1 MYCIKKM
8 SSYKVSPKVA
18 QASGKIAQGAKK
30 VSGTNAFKTFLLMIV
45 LLVLPLFAALI
56 AVRSIEVA
64 KKPIDASTHPKIKE
78 VHDRHLIG
86 IIVAYGLYSTF
97 LIICYVLNDYVQ
109 TIKFFMWIF
118 ILINLGFAFIMMVIA
133 SDAIKKIKEGGKES
147 EYKKYNELLITIIF
161 FSVAI
166 IVIMLIWA
174 FVGKTVP
181 KPQQAKVAAA
191 A

>member
-1 MYCIKKM
+1 M
-8 SSYKVSPKVA
+8 SSYKVS
-18 QASGKIAQGAKK
+18 QMSGKVAQGAKK
-30 VSGTNAFKTFLLMIV
+30 VSGTSAFKTFLLIIV
-45 LLVLPLFAALI
+45 LLVLPLLAALI
-56 AVRSIEVA
+56 AIRSVEIA

-97 LIICYVLNDYVQ
+97 LIICYVLNEYIQ

-118 ILINLGFAFIMMVIA
+118 ILLNLAFAFSMMVIA
-133 SDAIKKIKEGGKES
+133 FDAIRKIKEGGKEA
-147 EYKKYNELLITIIF
+147 EYKKYNDLLIVIAV
-161 FSVAI
+161 FSLV
-166 IVIMLIWA
+166 IVIIMLIWA
-174 FVGKTVP
+174 FVGKTVS

>member
-1 MYCIKKM
+1 M

-18 QASGKIAQGAKK
+18 QMSGKVAQGAKQ
-30 VSGTNAFKTFLLMIV
+30 VSGKSWFKTFLLIIV
-45 LLVLPLFAALI
+45 LLVLPLFAVLI
-56 AVRSIEVA
+56 AIRSIEVA
-64 KKPIDASTHPKIKE
+64 KKPIDTSTHPKIKE

-86 IIVAYGLYSTF
+86 LIVAYGIYSTF
-97 LIICYVLNDYVQ
+97 LFICYVLNDYVQ
-109 TIKFFMWIF
+109 KIKFFMWIF
-118 ILINLGFAFIMMVIA
+118 ILINLGFAFSMMVIA

-181 KPQQAKVAAA
+181 QPVKQQAKAAA
-191 A
+191 AA